1 MEKKLLLQEIA
12 DFIAAKEGISKKK
25 AETFSR
31 LFFETIEEGLVND
44 KYVKIKGFGTF
55 KLVPVSE
62 RESVNINTGERIQI
76 SGHSKISFTPDTLI
90 KDLVNKPF
98 SHFQTVIIN
107 EDTDIEELERVET
120 PEETEENYEEEVI
133 SSDASDEV
141 SETEVTSSEEDSSEK
156 SDETEKQVQPA
167 IPIVVSPTLEDETE
181 KEFADDEPNTSEEEA
196 QTNEE
201 DDSKTV
207 DATTTETATEVV
219 EEITAEE
226 TSEETEKSEDT
237 DNEVYASNEEN
248 LVAEEKDQEEVTTE
262 EETSAEEEIST
273 EEKDEEEAET
283 EEVLSSSASQCSPTD
298 GKVNYIPEEKPH
310 RRGHNWWKIIT
321 ATLFVLFLMGM
332 SYFSGYFKVFCP
344 PCEEVKTVI
353 HTNKPASPAQ
363 KTVKDSIKAST
374 APPDSMAVPAKRDSI
389 KEKPTP
395 VVQAPDEK
403 EETKLDP
410 SVPYVITGTRSTHI
424 MKSGETIYRIARR
437 YYGHNDFA
445 PYIIKYNDLKD
456 PDNVNVGT
464 FINLPELTPAKD

>member
-107 EDTDIEELERVET
+107 EDTDIEELERVEM

-133 SSDASDEV
+133 FSDASDEV
-141 SETEVTSSEEDSSEK
+141 SETEVTSSEEGSSEESVK
-156 SDETEKQVQPA
+156 TEEQVQPT
-167 IPIVVSPTLEDETE
+167 IPVVVSPTQEDETE
-181 KEFADDEPNTSEEEA
+181 KEVADDEPNASEEEA

-201 DDSKTV
+201 DDSKTA
-207 DATTTETATEVV
+207 DATTTETTPEVV
-219 EEITAEE
+219 EETTAEG

-237 DNEVYASNEEN
+237 DNEVNASNEEN
-248 LVAEEKDQEEVTTE
+248 LATEEEDQEETTTE
-262 EETSAEEEIST
+262 KEIST
-273 EEKDEEEAET
+273 EEKDEEEVET
-283 EEVLSSSASQCSPTD
+283 EEVLTSASQSSPTD
-298 GKVNYIPEEKPH
+298 NNTNYIPEEKPR

-321 ATLFVLFLMGM
+321 ASLFVLLLMGI
-332 SYFSGYFKVFCP
+332 SYFAGYFKVFCP
-344 PCEEVKTVI
+344 PCEEIKTVI
-353 HTNKPASPAQ
+353 HTNIPASPAQ
-363 KTVKDSIKAST
+363 KTVKESIKTPT
-374 APPDSMAVPAKRDSI
+374 AQPDSMAAPAKRDSSI
-389 KEKPTP
+389 KETPTP
-395 VVQAPDEK
+395 AVQTAPEKK

-456 PDNVNVGT
+456 PDNVNVGA

>member
-12 DFIAAKEGISKKK
+12 DFIAAKEDISKKK

-133 SSDASDEV
+133 SSDASDKV
-141 SETEVTSSEEDSSEK
+141 SETEETSSEEGSSEESVK
-156 SDETEKQVQPA
+156 TEEQVQPT
-167 IPIVVSPTLEDETE
+167 IPVVVSPTQEDETE
-181 KEFADDEPNTSEEEA
+181 KEVADDNTSGEEA

-201 DDSKTV
+201 DDSKMADV
-207 DATTTETATEVV
+207 TTTETAPEVV
-219 EEITAEE
+219 KE
-226 TSEETEKSEDT
+226 TTVEKTLEETEKSEDA
-237 DNEVYASNEEN
+237 DNEVNASNEEK
-248 LVAEEKDQEEVTTE
+248 LVAEEEDQEKVTT
-262 EETSAEEEIST
+262 EEEIST

-283 EEVLSSSASQCSPTD
+283 EEVLSSSASQSSPTD
-298 GKVNYIPEEKPH
+298 GNVNYIPEEKPC

-332 SYFSGYFKVFCP
+332 SYFAGYFKVFCP
-344 PCEEVKTVI
+344 PCEEVKTI
-353 HTNKPASPAQ
+353 MHTNKPDSPAQ
-363 KTVKDSIKAST
+363 KTVKELTKAPT
-374 APPDSMAVPAKRDSI
+374 TEPDSMAASAKRDSSI
-389 KEKPTP
+389 KETPTP
-395 VVQAPDEK
+395 VVQTVPEEK
-403 EETKLDP
+403 EDTKLDP

-456 PDNVNVGT
+456 PDNVNVGA